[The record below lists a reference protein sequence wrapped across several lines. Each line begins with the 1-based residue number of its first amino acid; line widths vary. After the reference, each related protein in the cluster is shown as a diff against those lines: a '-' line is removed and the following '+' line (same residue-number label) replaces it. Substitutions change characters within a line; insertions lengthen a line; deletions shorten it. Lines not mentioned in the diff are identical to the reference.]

1 MREDKVPGIGRA
13 AKRSGDGNA
22 RRNGPRR
29 IAARDADDAAKPIV
43 LDATAEWLRDRER
56 SLTDRAYSILE
67 EMIVTL
73 KLPPGAPVSEA
84 GLSDALGI
92 GRTPIREA
100 LQRLAR
106 ERLVTILPRRGI
118 VVSEVNVKSQL
129 RLLEVR
135 REVERLVA
143 RSAARRAL
151 PEERARFAEIARIFE
166 QSARTN
172 DETTF
177 IRVDREFNDLCTKA
191 ARNEFAAGAMA
202 LMHSLSRR
210 FWYIHYRQAADMPA
224 TAKLH
229 ANIARAI
236 AKGDENAAARALDRL
251 IDEIEKFTRA
261 TVDTHV

>member
-1 MREDKVPGIGRA
+1 MARVVKRGTKVA
-13 AKRSGDGNA
+13 SGA
-22 RRNGPRR
+22 
-29 IAARDADDAAKPIV
+29 DAALLCDNEP
-43 LDATAEWLRDRER
+43 

-73 KLPPGAPVSEA
+73 KLRPGAAVSEA
-84 GLSDALGI
+84 RLSQTLGI

-118 VVSEVNVKSQL
+118 IVSEINVKSQL

-135 REVERLVA
+135 REVERLIA

-151 PEERARFAEIARIFE
+151 PAERARFAEIARIFE
-166 QSARTN
+166 QSAKSD

-177 IRVDREFNDLCTKA
+177 IRVDREFNELCSRS
-191 ARNEFAAGAMA
+191 ARNEFGAGAMT

-210 FWYIHYRQAADMPA
+210 FWFIHYQEAADMPA

-236 AKGDENAAARALDRL
+236 ARGDEDAAARALDRL
-251 IDEIEKFTRA
+251 IDEIDKFTRA
-261 TVDTHV
+261 TVGADT